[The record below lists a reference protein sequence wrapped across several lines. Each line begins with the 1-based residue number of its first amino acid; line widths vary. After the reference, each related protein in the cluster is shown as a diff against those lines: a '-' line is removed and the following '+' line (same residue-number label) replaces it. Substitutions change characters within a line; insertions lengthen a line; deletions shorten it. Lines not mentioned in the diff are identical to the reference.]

1 MRHTHPRAQEWRGP
15 QGPRQ
20 AHHQQRTGYTHQGI
34 AEAHPGK
41 TLPPIPPRGR
51 LSPPIRYANVT
62 VLTLF
67 FLLMIVAALAAGVW
81 TLMRG
86 ARHRRAL
93 TRLLD
98 AADVFESRL
107 RAARN
112 EIETLTGEEDA
123 SVKTALQEM
132 LRQRL
137 WLQQHGAGASSRQLD
152 ELRVSMEA
160 ARQRIDQ
167 QLLLIERA
175 RTPTL

>member
-1 MRHTHPRAQEWRGP
+1 
-15 QGPRQ
+15 
-20 AHHQQRTGYTHQGI
+20 
-34 AEAHPGK
+34 
-41 TLPPIPPRGR
+41 
-51 LSPPIRYANVT
+51 VT
-62 VLTLF
+62 FLTLF
-67 FLLMIVAALAAGVW
+67 FLAVIVLAMSSGVW
-81 TLMRG
+81 VLVRG

-107 RAARN
+107 RAARSQ
-112 EIETLTGEEDA
+112 IEDMTGEEDA
-123 SVKTALQEM
+123 SVRTALQEM

-167 QLLLIERA
+167 QLVLIERA